1 MGNTETLNID
11 NNEITRTIAQ
21 DKEKGFR
28 LLMAKFSEPLY
39 WHIRR
44 LVGNNHSGDGPGLAL
59 LVIDRHLRL
68 GVGAEEAVFLGV

>member
-1 MGNTETLNID
+1 MNID

-44 LVGNNHSGDGPGLAL
+44 LVVSHDDAQD
-59 LVIDRHLRL
+59 VEQETFIK
-68 GVGAEEAVFLGV
+68 AYQKE